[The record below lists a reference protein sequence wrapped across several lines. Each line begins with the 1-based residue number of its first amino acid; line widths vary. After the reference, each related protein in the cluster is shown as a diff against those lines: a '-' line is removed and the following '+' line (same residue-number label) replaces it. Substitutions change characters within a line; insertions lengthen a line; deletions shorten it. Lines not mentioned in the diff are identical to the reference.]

1 MDGGLV
7 MNRGLEIK
15 VFVDVFISAIR
26 VKRVITLITFP
37 RPGFGDSSGM
47 FVVPLRDVNHGHRS

>member
-7 MNRGLEIK
+7 MDRGLEIE
-15 VFVDVFISAIR
+15 VFVDIFISAIR
-26 VKRVITLITFP
+26 IKKVITLTVFP
-37 RPGFGDSSGM
+37 RPGFGESSGM